1 MVSLC
6 GAKVLVRRG
15 SGGVSGG
22 QVWRM
27 PSRPGRPGLRA
38 GALVTLALGLA
49 ACANNVANEPIKPTA
64 GEDLSVA
71 VVVQT
76 QPVGASCTLDRDG
89 RRLGVVART
98 PGSIPVAP
106 GRRDVVVTCRL
117 NGHAPETVRLTP
129 TTSGGVTGNLL
140 PEDLALGV
148 RRLDRLTYPR
158 NVSILMTPLRF
169 DSETDRRR
177 HFIFKRR
184 ELNARADDAAAA
196 VEAMCRA
203 AQIGCG
209 RARSDLARAVA
220 ARRAQIGSE
229 ERAARVQPDR

>member
-1 MVSLC
+1 ML
-6 GAKVLVRRG
+6 
-15 SGGVSGG
+15 
-22 QVWRM
+22 W
-27 PSRPGRPGLRA
+27 
-38 GALVTLALGLA
+38 LA
-49 ACANNVANEPIKPTA
+49 ACANNVANEPVRPAA

-106 GRRDVVVTCRL
+106 GRQEVAVTCRL

-209 RARSDLARAVA
+209 RARAELAGTVAV
-220 ARRAQIGSE
+220 RRQEIEAQ